1 MTNRYDRL
9 QSPANRRWASRRW
22 TLLGGLALLAIPAL
36 SPADPGVPDPRQNLG
51 FTAGEKAVFL
61 ADMRQML
68 GSVQQIMQGIADDDR
83 EKIIAAAQRS
93 GNRMARNTPA
103 SIREKTPPAFK
114 AIGGPMHMAFEE
126 IAIRAETDPLEDIT
140 AMTAEAMNQCMACH
154 ARFRVD

>member
-1 MTNRYDRL
+1 MKRTRYL
-9 QSPANRRWASRRW
+9 AGTIALVAS
-22 TLLGGLALLAIPAL
+22 LGLAGAAG
-36 SPADPGVPDPRQNLG
+36 ADETTSPDPRTSLG
-51 FTAGEKAVFL
+51 FTPEEKAVFL
-61 ADMRQML
+61 GDMRSML
-68 GSVQQIMQGIADDDR
+68 GSAQQILRGISEEDR
-83 EKIIAAAQRS
+83 EMIVAAAKAS

-154 ARFRVD
+154 AQFRLD